1 MDIEPAANQAPAPV
15 DASIEDDIIDH
26 DAPLEAQTPAV
37 GSEEDDDDLAKLAL
51 GSVDDANSEDEFVE
65 VEYEGEMVKVSPKAK
80 DALLRQADY
89 TRKTMEVAEIRKQ
102 AESFLAEAQQAR
114 NVSMAKIEASAQA
127 RQLDAQIEQLKN
139 TSTQGLTQEQINGLR
154 IDLQDME
161 RSRATIM
168 QDIQQLKTVEAQQ
181 ESEEFAKLRQ
191 ETLSIAA
198 KEVPNFTD
206 TRRTELETLA
216 VKLGASPETVAGIT
230 EPFAYKVLHFADIG
244 MKFAERQKK
253 AAAMTTAQ
261 AGSPTTKISGQAGAS
276 VDLESASMEEYI
288 AARKSGKI

>member
-1 MDIEPAANQAPAPV
+1 MDIEPAANLAEAPVDVEDTIIDWDAPTEAQAPAV
-15 DASIEDDIIDH
+15 
-26 DAPLEAQTPAV
+26 
-37 GSEEDDDDLAKLAL
+37 EEDDDLAKLAL
-51 GSVDDANSEDEFVE
+51 GTEEVNPEEEFAE
-65 VEYEGEMVKVSPKAK
+65 VEYEGEMVKVPVKVK

-89 TRKTMEVAEIRKQ
+89 TRKTMEVAEERKAVQAIRQ
-102 AESFLAEAQQAR
+102 EAEQAR
-114 NVSMAKIEASAQA
+114 NISLATIEASAQA
-127 RQLDAQIEQLKN
+127 RQLDVQIEQLKN

-168 QDIQQLKTVEAQQ
+168 QDIQQLKSVEAQQ